1 VGPVAVKEPVYRVDV
16 ALDRQNVSALGQEFS
31 LRPGMLVNADLLLE
45 KRTLFEWIFEPVLKL
60 KERI

>member
-1 VGPVAVKEPVYRVDV
+1 MV
-16 ALDRQNVSALGQEFS
+16 
-31 LRPGMLVNADLLLE
+31 VNADLLLE